1 MDWLWNPN
9 GSILYGAS
17 SGTHNCHYVEFEW
30 NPRLLSKNSNLEQC
44 ARYLPSVWGN
54 GTFTS
59 SPNNTWNTSFYLT
72 VLTNRVPGNSTT
84 SLLLWR
90 RKWISNDT
98 HLLLLLQLWRNFCLT
113 RPYIFLLVGNQV
125 KCKLHLRAY
134 KFRFRVRPRP
144 VKGQQ
149 SICSNFVSICSK

>member
-1 MDWLWNPN
+1 MDQLWNPFL
-9 GSILYGAS
+9 GYGLWIDYETPKWSILNGAS

-30 NPRLLSKNSNLEQC
+30 NLWLLGKNSNVEQC
-44 ARYLPSVWGN
+44 ARYLPSIWGN

-84 SLLLWR
+84 SLLLCR

-113 RPYIFLLVGNQV
+113 RPYIFNIQV
-125 KCKLHLRAY
+125 K
-134 KFRFRVRPRP
+134 
-144 VKGQQ
+144 
-149 SICSNFVSICSK
+149 SKVQTTLEGL

>member
-1 MDWLWNPN
+1 MDHYGIPFSGYGLTMKPQN
-9 GSILYGAS
+9 GAS
-17 SGTHNCHYVEFEW
+17 STEHPLEHITATMWNLKSKTIRQKFECGTMCKVFAIYK
-30 NPRLLSKNSNLEQC
+30 R
-44 ARYLPSVWGN
+44 GN

-84 SLLLWR
+84 SLLLCR

-113 RPYIFLLVGNQV
+113 LYILHAGNQLN
-125 KCKLHLRAY
+125 CKLH
-134 KFRFRVRPRP
+134 
-144 VKGQQ
+144 
-149 SICSNFVSICSK
+149 